1 MSMIAVGIGVS
12 TVASV
17 GTGLSAANQ
26 QKKAAAAAANAFG
39 QAQIDPAQI
48 AAILGQVQEYHPVD
62 VAGVTSRTAKKN
74 AGEGVTLAT
83 RSARTINRRATQ
95 DVIDALNKLYGG
107 KDRYESQRD
116 SALANIADRLQGR
129 VSASTRANV
138 GRRLLASGVSDLG
151 EGAVDD
157 LMTGYLGQ
165 TQEALSTQGGEEF
178 KSMYSTW
185 RQAIP
190 LISAANIRDRF
201 TISPDNAVQAEIQNA
216 TAAANSSM
224 AMAQLQFQGLG
235 LMQQSAMGQANATAG
250 LAQGRAAANTAMVQ
264 AIGTGI
270 AGAAG
275 AYSAHHQA
283 NQFNVVGTNGTTAM
297 GVPIE
302 TYANRRGQSTTAARP
317 LEIFN

>member
-1 MSMIAVGIGVS
+1 MSMIATGVS

-17 GTGLSAANQ
+17 GGGIIAAKQQ
-26 QKKAAAAAANAFG
+26 QKAASAAANAFG

-48 AAILGQVQEYHPVD
+48 AAILGQVEEYEPVD

-151 EGAVDD
+151 DGAVADA
-157 LMTGYLGQ
+157 MTGYLGQ
-165 TQEALSTQGGEEF
+165 TQEAISTQGGEEF

-190 LISAANIRDRF
+190 LISAREILDRF
-201 TISPDNAVQAEIQNA
+201 TISPDNAVQAEIINA
-216 TAAANSSM
+216 TKMADSSM
-224 AMAQLQFQGLG
+224 AMAKLQFQGLG
-235 LMQQSAMGQANATAG
+235 LMQQNAMNQANVTAG
-250 LAQGRAAANTAMVQ
+250 LAQGRAEANASMVK
-264 AIGTGI
+264 AIGTGVARV
-270 AGAAG
+270 AGT
-275 AYSAHHQA
+275 YSANRQA
-283 NQFNVVGTNGTTAM
+283 NQFNVVGTDGTTAM

-302 TYANRRGQSTTAARP
+302 TYANRRGQSFQAARAIP
-317 LEIFN
+317 AIN